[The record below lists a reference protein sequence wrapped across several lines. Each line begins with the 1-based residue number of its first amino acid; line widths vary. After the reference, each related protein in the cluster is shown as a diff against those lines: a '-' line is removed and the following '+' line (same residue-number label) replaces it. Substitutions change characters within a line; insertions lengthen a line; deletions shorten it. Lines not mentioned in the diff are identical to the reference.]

1 MAENNYLR
9 QVNTVPNF
17 GVDLLF
23 NAGKDG
29 IPVGDVT
36 TTHVIP
42 AGKVIV
48 GVIYRDAHNDLVGAT
63 GATVLAKVG
72 GVALGSAVTTASI
85 KGTSKMT
92 SLFANPVVV
101 GANGT
106 VSLTVATGAI
116 NSGDLDVVILY
127 A

>member
-23 NAGKDG
+23 NAGIDG
-29 IPVGDVT
+29 IPVGDVKT
-36 TTHVIP
+36 NHVVP
-42 AGKVIV
+42 TGKVIM
-48 GVIYRDAHNDLVGAT
+48 GVIYRDAHNDLVGAD
-63 GATVLAKVG
+63 GATVLVKVG
-72 GVALGSAVTTASI
+72 GVALGTAVTTATI

-92 SLFANPVVV
+92 SLFENPVVV
-101 GANGT
+101 GADGT
-106 VSLTVATGAI
+106 VSLTVGAGAI

>member
-29 IPVGDVT
+29 IPVGDVK
-36 TTHVIP
+36 TTHEIP
-42 AGKVIV
+42 AGKVIM
-48 GVIYRDAHNDLVGAT
+48 GVIYRDAHNDLAGAD

-72 GVALGSAVTTASI
+72 GVALGTAVTTANI

-92 SLFANPVVV
+92 SLLENPVVV
-101 GANGT
+101 GADGT
-106 VSLTVATGAI
+106 VSLTVGAGAI
-116 NSGDLDVVILY
+116 NAGDLDVVILY